1 MASPVRYIHIAPDTQ
16 LPQLEVRAPFRA
28 VVIAEVACSPF
39 WQSRVSE
46 WLVTSGCLF
55 MMAWGENCSSWDDS
69 VDIANLERFGYE
81 NIPDSQSIMTTWHE
95 NESLAEMFSF
105 SKNNSNHPTEAIQSV
120 VLVHIAARE
129 RQSEL
134 LRAYAEA

>member
-1 MASPVRYIHIAPDTQ
+1 MASPVRYILVAPDTQ
-16 LPQLEVRAPFRA
+16 LPQIEVHAPFRA

-46 WLVTSGCLF
+46 WLVTSGCRY
-55 MMAWGENCSSWDDS
+55 MMAWGKNCSSWDDS
-69 VDIANLERFGYE
+69 VDIANLERFAYE
-81 NIPDSQSIMTTWHE
+81 DIPDSQSVMTTWHE
-95 NESLAEMFSF
+95 NESLDEVFWF
-105 SKNNSNHPTEAIQSV
+105 SKNNSNHSTLALQSV
-120 VLVHIAARE
+120 VLVHIAAQE